1 MKHNI
6 SILIMSLFISGCAT
20 VSTQK
25 FIDVDETVDIKP
37 GMSKEDAMDLLG
49 SPKEV
54 RAGIVKKD
62 GSVVEKWL
70 YDHKTQLFEV
80 NAKTVNKM
88 KVAKNQRP
96 YVWVNA
102 TTFEFIF
109 VNDKLVKWGHDGD
122 DWADIDDEKGEGDV
136 HGPADVSDDSGGG
149 IFGGGDGDASAS
161 SGGGFLSKIPI
172 IGKLFGGGK

>member
-6 SILIMSLFISGCAT
+6 SILIISLLISGCAT

-37 GMSKEDAMDLLG
+37 GMSKGDAMELLG

-62 GSVVEKWL
+62 GSIVEKWL
-70 YDHKTQLFEV
+70 YDHKIQLFEV
-80 NAKTVNKM
+80 NAKQVNKM

-96 YVWVNA
+96 YEWVN
-102 TTFEFIF
+102 TQTFEFIF

-122 DWADIDDEKGEGDV
+122 DWADIEDVKGEGDV
-136 HGPADVSDDSGGG
+136 NGPADGSDDSGGG
-149 IFGGGDGDASAS
+149 LFGGGGNESG
-161 SGGGFLSKIPI
+161 SGGGILSKIPI
-172 IGKLFGGGK
+172 IGKLLGGK

>member
-6 SILIMSLFISGCAT
+6 SILIMCLLISGCAT

-37 GMSKEDAMDLLG
+37 GISKKDALELLG
-49 SPKEV
+49 PPKEV

-62 GSVVEKWL
+62 GSIVEKWL

-80 NAKTVNKM
+80 NAKVVNKM

-96 YVWVNA
+96 YEWVNA
-102 TTFEFIF
+102 QTFEFIF

-122 DWADIDDEKGEGDV
+122 DWADIEDLKGEGDV
-136 HGPADVSDDSGGG
+136 NGPADGSDDSGGG
-149 IFGGGDGDASAS
+149 LFGSGDASA

-172 IGKLFGGGK
+172 IGKLLGGK

>member
-6 SILIMSLFISGCAT
+6 SILIMCLLISGCAT

-37 GMSKEDAMDLLG
+37 GISKKNALELLG
-49 SPKEV
+49 PPKEV

-62 GSVVEKWL
+62 GSIVEKWL
-70 YDHKTQLFEV
+70 YDHKIQLFEV
-80 NAKTVNKM
+80 NAKQVNKM

-96 YVWVNA
+96 YEWVD
-102 TTFEFIF
+102 TQTFEFIF

-122 DWADIDDEKGEGDV
+122 DWADIEDVKGKGEFN
-136 HGPADVSDDSGGG
+136 GPADGSDNAGGLLGGAGGG
-149 IFGGGDGDASAS
+149 L
-161 SGGGFLSKIPI
+161 LSKIPI
-172 IGKLFGGGK
+172 IGKLLGGGK

>member
-1 MKHNI
+1 MKYNI
-6 SILIMSLFISGCAT
+6 SIVLITLLISGCAT

-37 GMSKEDAMDLLG
+37 GMSKGDAMELLG

-62 GSVVEKWL
+62 GSIVEKWL

-80 NAKTVNKM
+80 NAKQVNKM

-96 YVWVNA
+96 YEWVNA

-122 DWADIDDEKGEGDV
+122 DWADIEDVKGKGEFN
-136 HGPADVSDDSGGG
+136 GPADGSDNAGGLLGGAGGG
-149 IFGGGDGDASAS
+149 L
-161 SGGGFLSKIPI
+161 LSKIPI
-172 IGKLFGGGK
+172 IGKLLGGGK

>member
-6 SILIMSLFISGCAT
+6 SILIMCLLISGCAT

-37 GMSKEDAMDLLG
+37 GISKEDALELLG
-49 SPKEV
+49 PPKEV

-62 GSVVEKWL
+62 GSIVEKWL

-80 NAKTVNKM
+80 NAKQVNKM
-88 KVAKNQRP
+88 KVAKYQRP
-96 YVWVNA
+96 YEWVN
-102 TTFEFIF
+102 TQTFEFIF

-122 DWADIDDEKGEGDV
+122 DWADIEDVKGGGEV
-136 HGPADVSDDSGGG
+136 NGPADGSDDSGGG
-149 IFGGGDGDASAS
+149 LFGGGDSG
-161 SGGGFLSKIPI
+161 SGGGLLSKIPI
-172 IGKLFGGGK
+172 IGKLLGGGK